1 MGSIPRTK
9 RRPVSRRQRV
19 KKYSFPVTTWVDG
32 DLRRGV
38 NVALSADGESRSKS
52 LKARPEPRLPA
63 RVDTTAKVGE
73 IFFRVCFYSGPAYK
87 TRPRKSKK
95 IFFGVGG
102 HDQRGRCRRLL
113 APLPQR
119 RAFVVLTV
127 YEVRDLQRR
136 CRTAP
141 RLDAWLRTASTLPT
155 KLPGIT
161 SCGWHAWPARSSSRR
176 GAKRAD
182 NELAAAAHRSRAS
195 ARLLIAPPRVQAR
208 MRCDLGVGWK
218 PDWRL
223 RLITDPEGRNQLFD
237 PAGVN

>member
-127 YEVRDLQRR
+127 YEVRDLPAQVPDGAEARR
-136 CRTAP
+136 LAP
-141 RLDAWLRTASTLPT
+141 YCFDTTDKAT
-155 KLPGIT
+155 G
-161 SCGWHAWPARSSSRR
+161 H
-176 GAKRAD
+176 
-182 NELAAAAHRSRAS
+182 NELRL
-195 ARLLIAPPRVQAR
+195 ARLAR
-208 MRCDLGVGWK
+208 QKQLAAGSE
-218 PDWRL
+218 
-223 RLITDPEGRNQLFD
+223 EGR
-237 PAGVN
+237 